1 MTIEPIDRL
10 DAYVDALERGD
21 AEARAKMHLANPAL
35 KTEFECLEELHGLAQ
50 AARVPMANA
59 ADKSEASIGP
69 QSLFGHYEILET
81 IGRGGM
87 GVVYKARQVDLDRP
101 VALKMI
107 LASQL
112 ASPEQV
118 RRFETEARAAAGL
131 RHPNIVQIFEAG
143 RVDGQ
148 SYFAMEYVA
157 GQGLNTVARNETID
171 PVR

>member
-1 MTIEPIDRL
+1 WANSAQRLRMASEPIDRL

-21 AEARAKMHLANPAL
+21 AEVQAQLLNANPAL
-35 KTEFECLEELHGLAQ
+35 NREFECLDELYALAE
-50 AARVPMANA
+50 AARVPVTNA
-59 ADKSEASIGP
+59 ADKSESAMSP
-69 QSLFGHYEILET
+69 RSLFGHYEIIET

-131 RHPNIVQIFEAG
+131 RHPNIVQIFE
-143 RVDGQ
+143 
-148 SYFAMEYVA
+148 
-157 GQGLNTVARNETID
+157 
-171 PVR
+171 